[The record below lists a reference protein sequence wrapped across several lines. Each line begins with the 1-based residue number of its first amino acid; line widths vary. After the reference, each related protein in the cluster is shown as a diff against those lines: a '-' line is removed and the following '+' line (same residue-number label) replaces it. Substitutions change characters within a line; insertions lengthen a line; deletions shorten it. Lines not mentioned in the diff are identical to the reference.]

1 MDNNKKFSISSFVT
15 FFAKTM
21 IEVFIPIILFNR
33 GFSIKEILTY
43 MSFQYFFSIIITY
56 LIPKIDDLIKYKGLI
71 IINTIFFIVTYLFLF
86 NMNNSILNLALLA
99 LFHTIHTTI
108 FWILRHIYMIKIYP
122 MNNLSKSVGNI
133 LIITELAFL
142 ISSYIG
148 AFILEKYNN
157 MILVIISGILLTI
170 GNIILIF
177 TKIEDVNTKI
187 NFSILKSIPKR
198 NILFFILEQF
208 KVIAAF
214 IFPLYLTIYLKV
226 DYKFIGLFNILIS
239 ISSIIFIFVFSR
251 IINKKKKSY
260 LFITALMYSILWILK
275 ININIKTIILVIAL
289 LEGIVSKLY
298 QTSVTRFLYAL
309 GKHYDTLDYVTIT
322 EILFNVIRLLITLI
336 IILLIDDLK
345 IILYICTVGL
355 FLTGLVKFNDL
366 ND

>member
-43 MSFQYFFSIIITY
+43 MSFQYFFAVIITY
-56 LIPKIDDLIKYKGLI
+56 IVPKIDDLVKYKGLI
-71 IINTIFFIVTYLFLF
+71 IINTIFFVVTYIFLF
-86 NMNNSILNLALLA
+86 NMNNSILSLLLLA
-99 LFHTIHTTI
+99 LFYTIHTTI

-122 MNNLSKSVGNI
+122 MNGLSKSVGNI

-142 ISSYIG
+142 FSSYIG
-148 AFILEKYNN
+148 AFILERYNN
-157 MILVIISGILLTI
+157 IVLIVISGILLII
-170 GNIILIF
+170 GNIILMF

-187 NFSILKSIPKR
+187 NFSILKNISKR
-198 NILFFILEQF
+198 NILFFVLEQF
-208 KVIAAF
+208 KVIATF
-214 IFPLYLTIYLKV
+214 IFPLYLTIYLNV
-226 DYKFIGLFNILIS
+226 DYKFIGIFNILIS

-251 IINKKKKSY
+251 IMNKKKKSY
-260 LFITALMYSILWILK
+260 LFITTLIYSILWILK
-275 ININIKTIILVIAL
+275 IEIDVKQVILIIAL

-322 EILFNVIRLLITLI
+322 EILFNIIRLIITLI
-336 IILLIDDLK
+336 ILFFINDLK
-345 IILYICTVGL
+345 IILYLCTVGL
-355 FLTGLVKFNDL
+355 FLTGIIKFNDL